1 MTQPGRDEDVVQC
14 DENAAGAL
22 VARSAACAAKRHGA
36 GAGALIC
43 PLSVLHRTEQEAS
56 MSYRNPHRR
65 AGLSGSVTLFMLV
78 MMLVAAASGSLDPR
92 LRANAFP
99 IAPPSAP
106 APAIRWSADDIRQL
120 IAAIEQSE
128 KSGFESRRYGLAAL
142 QSELEQ
148 TTDLWGRTGTRQLDA
163 LADTSALALAN
174 DHRYRAGLAPVAA
187 RDVDAVLAEG
197 NLQSW
202 LMASGD

>member
-1 MTQPGRDEDVVQC
+1 MMQPGRDEDVVQC
-14 DENAAGAL
+14 DENADDVL
-22 VARSAACAAKRHGA
+22 VACSAACAAKRHDA
-36 GAGALIC
+36 GAGTPIC
-43 PLSVLHRTEQEAS
+43 RPSVLPGTEQEAS
-56 MSYRNPHRR
+56 MSYYNPHRR

-78 MMLVAAASGSLDPR
+78 MMLAAAASGSIGPR
-92 LRANAFP
+92 ERANAFAVTGP
-99 IAPPSAP
+99 AAP
-106 APAIRWSADDIRQL
+106 ATRWSADDIRQL

-128 KSGFESRRYGLAAL
+128 KSGFEARRYGLAAL

-163 LADTSALALAN
+163 LANTSALALAN

-187 RDVDAVLAEG
+187 RDVNAVLAEG

-202 LMASGD
+202 LMAQGD

>member
-1 MTQPGRDEDVVQC
+1 
-14 DENAAGAL
+14 
-22 VARSAACAAKRHGA
+22 
-36 GAGALIC
+36 
-43 PLSVLHRTEQEAS
+43 
-56 MSYRNPHRR
+56 MSYHNPHRR
-65 AGLSGSVTLFMLV
+65 AGLSGSVTLFMLI
-78 MMLVAAASGSLDPR
+78 MMLAAAASGSIGSR
-92 LRANAFP
+92 ERANAFP
-99 IAPPSAP
+99 AAAP
-106 APAIRWSADDIRQL
+106 AASAQPGRWSPDDVRQL

-148 TTDLWGRTGTRQLDA
+148 TTDLWGRTGTHQLDV
-163 LADTSALALAN
+163 LANTSALALAN

-202 LMASGD
+202 LMAAGG

>member
-1 MTQPGRDEDVVQC
+1 
-14 DENAAGAL
+14 
-22 VARSAACAAKRHGA
+22 
-36 GAGALIC
+36 
-43 PLSVLHRTEQEAS
+43 
-56 MSYRNPHRR
+56 MSYYNPHRR

-78 MMLVAAASGSLDPR
+78 MMLAAAASGSIGPR
-92 LRANAFP
+92 ERANAFAVTGP
-99 IAPPSAP
+99 AAP
-106 APAIRWSADDIRQL
+106 ATRWSADDIRQL

-128 KSGFESRRYGLAAL
+128 KSGFEARRYGLAAL

-163 LADTSALALAN
+163 LANTSALALAN

-202 LMASGD
+202 LMAQGD

>member
-1 MTQPGRDEDVVQC
+1 
-14 DENAAGAL
+14 
-22 VARSAACAAKRHGA
+22 
-36 GAGALIC
+36 
-43 PLSVLHRTEQEAS
+43 

-78 MMLVAAASGSLDPR
+78 MMLAAAATGSLGTR
-92 LRANAFP
+92 ERADAFLAATP
-99 IAPPSAP
+99 ATSAQP
-106 APAIRWSADDIRQL
+106 IRWAPNDVRQL

-148 TTDLWGRTGTRQLDA
+148 TTDLWGRTGTHQLDV
-163 LADTSALALAN
+163 LANTSALALAN
-174 DHRYRAGLAPVAA
+174 DHRYRAGLAPVAP

-202 LMASGD
+202 LMAAGG